1 MFLDA
6 SLRDVIDDST
16 DFDQFCS
23 GLDFEDW
30 YVLDNFVL

>member
-6 SLRDVIDDST
+6 SLRDEIDDST

-23 GLDFEDW
+23 DLDFEDW
-30 YVLDNFVL
+30 YVIDNFVL